1 MTTYRSTEPFTG
13 IDVVLAKVLP
23 FLAGTEPRIGEKGID
38 RQGRE
43 HEWTGAGWQ
52 PTGAQHEPEAG
63 G

>member
-23 FLAGTEPRIGEKGID
+23 FLAGTEPQLGEKGID

-43 HEWTGAGWQ
+43 HEWTGAGW
-52 PTGAQHEPEAG
+52 
-63 G
+63 